1 MFNWLDNLLIKFAK
15 KILNKYA
22 PTGEFIAYINQE
34 EEKILKKLGAYGKPV
49 NKTGIKS
56 FLFCFVAGTQ
66 VKLADGTSKNIED
79 IKIGDEVL
87 SWDNKLSQAKVVKLM
102 RPIHSDMVELEWE
115 HGKTTNTFDHP
126 FWDSKNQTWAS
137 YNPKLTEERYNFEN
151 VKPLKVGTVGLYL
164 KDGEIIESK
173 LLSIKEKLE
182 ETQTY
187 IFELDKDNTFF
198 ANGYLTHNKGSW
210 NPISIVKKVFIK
222 ALNLNPFVALGIS
235 LFLSWILRPKIPEI
249 EDFGTNSFD
258 DFERGILLNK
268 QSNDANIPVIYGE
281 RLTGGVRVFMETSGT
296 DNTYLY
302 MAIVMAE
309 GEVNDIT
316 EIRVDDKIVTFASSF
331 ADNTIV
337 EVDSSDANFYKDGES
352 LIRVEPHYGTDG
364 QSASTLL
371 STLDNWGSNHKLSGL
386 CYLAIRLK
394 WNQDAFAGLP
404 KVQAKIQGKKV
415 KTYNASL
422 VEQTASYSTN
432 PAWCLLDY
440 LTNTRYGK
448 GLTTD
453 EIDLQ
458 SFYDASLVC
467 ETQVTPYS
475 GGSDINI
482 FDTNVALDTSKNLI
496 SNVRELIKGCRGY
509 LPYSSGKYS
518 LVIETTG
525 TASITLTEDDIIGG
539 YSLSTP
545 DKNERY
551 NRVIIGFVNPDRNYQ
566 VDEVQWPPIDDSGL
580 SSADQHETM
589 KTADGGFLLE
599 GRFSFTTLTNQYQAE
614 EMAEVILR
622 RSREAL
628 SLGITVSL
636 DAYDLTIGDIVNIT
650 HSSLGFSAKPFRVLG
665 ITFNEDF
672 TVGLSL
678 VEHQDSH
685 YTWATKTQASTVP
698 STNLPNPFNIQP
710 PASVTLDDTLIEYN
724 DGTVIVALD
733 VTIGASTDSFIDY
746 YQVEYK
752 KSTDSNYIIYAQG
765 SGLNHRVLNVID
777 QDTYDV
783 RVKAV
788 NTLGVSSTYVTA
800 QRTIVGAIA
809 PPSDVEDFSC
819 NIVGQEAHLSWN
831 QIPDL
836 DLAYYQLR
844 FSEETDGTADW
855 QNSVN
860 LVSKVSRPATSIS
873 VPARAGTYLIKA
885 VDKLGNFSSNATAI
899 ISNVTDTV
907 NHNSIATQSEH
918 PDFLGTLTNTV
929 IADDSIRLDSSEL
942 FDSASGLFD
951 DETTRFFDSGVS
963 NADFFANGNYEFADV
978 IDIGAKHTARIT
990 ASLTQSSD
998 NPDDLFDNRSGL
1010 FDSAPSNFD
1019 GDTPANCDAH
1029 LEIATSDDNITY
1041 TAFQNFVI
1049 GNYTARYFK
1058 FRVFLTSRDLASTP
1072 VVSAVTVTIDMPDR
1086 IFSANDITSG
1096 AGTYTVTF
1104 TNPFKSVN
1112 YAVGITGE
1120 DLATGDFFVVE
1131 NKTINGFDLTFKNS
1145 GGTAISRTF
1154 DYIAKGF

>member
-1 MFNWLDNLLIKFAK
+1 MAKWKKFVG
-15 KILNKYA
+15 KI
-22 PTGEFIAYINQE
+22 IS
-34 EEKILKKLGAYGKPV
+34 PV
-49 NKTGIKS
+49 
-56 FLFCFVAGTQ
+56 
-66 VKLADGTSKNIED
+66 
-79 IKIGDEVL
+79 
-87 SWDNKLSQAKVVKLM
+87 AKVFG
-102 RPIHSDMVELEWE
+102 I
-115 HGKTTNTFDHP
+115 
-126 FWDSKNQTWAS
+126 
-137 YNPKLTEERYNFEN
+137 
-151 VKPLKVGTVGLYL
+151 
-164 KDGEIIESK
+164 
-173 LLSIKEKLE
+173 
-182 ETQTY
+182 
-187 IFELDKDNTFF
+187 
-198 ANGYLTHNKGSW
+198 
-210 NPISIVKKVFIK
+210 
-222 ALNLNPFVALGIS
+222 NPFVALGIS
-235 LFLSWILRPKIPEI
+235 LFLSWILRPKVPEI

-258 DFERGILLNK
+258 DFERGLLINK
-268 QSNDANIPVIYGE
+268 QSNDSNIPVIYGE
-281 RLTGGVRVFMETSGT
+281 RLTGGTRVFMETSGT

-309 GEVNDIT
+309 GEINDIT
-316 EIRVDDKIVTFASSF
+316 EIRVDDKVVTFASGFSDGT
-331 ADNTIV
+331 AV
-337 EVDSSDANFYKDGES
+337 EVDSSDSNFYKNSES

-371 STLDNWGSNHKLSGL
+371 STLTNWTANHKLSGL
-386 CYLAIRLK
+386 CYLAIRFK
-394 WNQDAFAGLP
+394 WNQDAFTGVP

-422 VEQTASYSTN
+422 VEQSASYQTN

-448 GLTTD
+448 GLTTS

-475 GGSDINI
+475 SGSDINI
-482 FDTNVALDTSKNLI
+482 FDTNTALDTSRNI
-496 SNVRELIKGCRGY
+496 IDNVRELIKGCRGY

-539 YSLSTP
+539 YSLTTP
-545 DKNERY
+545 DKNEKY
-551 NRVIIGFVNPDRNYQ
+551 NRVIVGFVNPDRNYQ
-566 VDEVQWPPIDDSGL
+566 VDEVQFPPIDDSGL
-580 SSADQHETM
+580 PSADQHATM
-589 KTADGGFLLE
+589 KASDGGFLLE
-599 GRFSFTTLTNQYQAE
+599 GRFDFTTITNQYQAE

-622 RSREAL
+622 RSRQAL
-628 SLGITVSL
+628 SLGITVSF
-636 DAYDLTIGDIVNIT
+636 DAYDLAIGDIVNIT
-650 HSSLGFSAKPFRVLG
+650 HSSLGFSDKPFRVLG

-685 YTWATKTQASTVP
+685 YTWATKTQASAIPT
-698 STNLPNPFNIQP
+698 TNLPNPFTIQP
-710 PASVTLDDTLIEYN
+710 PASVTLDDQLIQYN

-733 VTIGASTDSFIDY
+733 ITIGASNDSFVDY

-752 KSTDSNYIIYAQG
+752 KSTDSDYIIYAQG

-777 QDTYDV
+777 QQQYDV

-788 NTLGVSSTYVTA
+788 NTLGVSSTYVSA
-800 QRTIVGAIA
+800 SRTIIGAIE

-819 NIVGQEAHLSWN
+819 NIVGQEAHLSWS

-836 DLAYYQLR
+836 DLAYYNLR
-844 FSEETDGTADW
+844 FSEATDGTADW
-855 QNSVN
+855 QNSVA
-860 LVSKVSRPATSIS
+860 LVEKISRPATSIT

-899 ISNVTDTV
+899 ISNVISVT
-907 NHNSIATQSEH
+907 NFNAIATQSEH
-918 PDFLGTLTNTV
+918 PDFLGTNTNTV
-929 IADDSIRLDSSEL
+929 IADNTIRLDSSEL
-942 FDSASGLFD
+942 FDSASGDFD
-951 DETTRFFDSGVS
+951 DEVTRFFDSGVA
-963 NADFFANGNYEFADV
+963 NADFYASGNYLFANV

-990 ASLTQSSD
+990 ASLTQTSD

-1010 FDSAPSNFD
+1010 FDTASSNFD
-1019 GDTPANCDAH
+1019 GDTPANCNAH
-1029 LEIATSDDNITY
+1029 IEIATSDNNITY

-1058 FRVFLTSRDLASTP
+1058 FRVVLISRDLASTP
-1072 VVSAVTVTIDMPDR
+1072 VVSEVTVTIDMEDR
-1086 IFSANDITSG
+1086 IFSGNDITSG

-1104 TNPFKSVN
+1104 TNPYKSVN
-1112 YAVGITGE
+1112 YAVGVTGE

-1131 NKTINGFDLTFKNS
+1131 NKTITGFDLTFKNS

>member
-1 MFNWLDNLLIKFAK
+1 MGFKKFFK
-15 KILNKYA
+15 KTLS
-22 PTGEFIAYINQE
+22 PV
-34 EEKILKKLGAYGKPV
+34 LKFLGV
-49 NKTGIKS
+49 N
-56 FLFCFVAGTQ
+56 
-66 VKLADGTSKNIED
+66 
-79 IKIGDEVL
+79 
-87 SWDNKLSQAKVVKLM
+87 
-102 RPIHSDMVELEWE
+102 
-115 HGKTTNTFDHP
+115 
-126 FWDSKNQTWAS
+126 
-137 YNPKLTEERYNFEN
+137 
-151 VKPLKVGTVGLYL
+151 PL
-164 KDGEIIESK
+164 
-173 LLSIKEKLE
+173 
-182 ETQTY
+182 
-187 IFELDKDNTFF
+187 
-198 ANGYLTHNKGSW
+198 
-210 NPISIVKKVFIK
+210 
-222 ALNLNPFVALGIS
+222 VALGVS
-235 LFLSWILRPKIPEI
+235 LFLSWVLRPKVPEI

-258 DFERGILLNK
+258 DFEKGLLINK
-268 QSNDANIPVIYGE
+268 QSNDSNIPVIYGE
-281 RLTGGVRVFMETSGT
+281 RLCGGVRIFMETSGT

-302 MAIVMAE
+302 MSIVMAE
-309 GEVNDIT
+309 GEINDIT
-316 EIRVDDKIVTFASSF
+316 EIRVDDKVVTWASALS
-331 ADNTIV
+331 DGTEV
-337 EVDSSDANFYKDGES
+337 EVNSSDTNFYKDSTS
-352 LIRVEPHYGTDG
+352 LIRIEPHYGTDG

-371 STLDNWGSNHKLSGL
+371 STLTNWGSNHKLSGL
-386 CYLAIRLK
+386 CYLAIRFK
-394 WNQDAFAGLP
+394 WNQDAFTGVP

-422 VEQTASYSTN
+422 VEQTASYQTN
-432 PAWCLLDY
+432 PSWCLLDY
-440 LTNTRYGK
+440 LTNARYGK
-448 GLTTD
+448 GLAVS

-458 SFYDASLVC
+458 SFYDASQVC
-467 ETQVTPYS
+467 ITQVTPYS

-482 FDTNVALDTSKNLI
+482 FDTNTAIDTSQTII
-496 SNVRELIKGCRGY
+496 SNVREFLKGCRGY
-509 LPYSSGKYS
+509 LPYTQGKYS
-518 LVIETTG
+518 LIIETTG
-525 TASITLTEDDIIGG
+525 SASITLNEDDIIGG
-539 YSLSTP
+539 YNLSIP
-545 DKNERY
+545 SKNEKY
-551 NRVIIGFVNPDRNYQ
+551 NRVIVGFVNPDRNYQ
-566 VDEVQWPPIDDSGL
+566 VDEVQFPPIDDSGL
-580 SSADQHETM
+580 PSADQHATM

-599 GRFSFTTLTNQYQAE
+599 GRFDFKTITSQYQAE

-628 SLGITVSL
+628 TLGITVSF
-636 DAYDLTIGDIVNIT
+636 DAYDLAISDIVNIT
-650 HSSLGFSAKPFRVLG
+650 HSSLGFSSKPFRVMG

-672 TVGLSL
+672 TIGLSL

-685 YTWATKTQASTVP
+685 YTWATKVQATTVP
-698 STNLPNPFNIQP
+698 TTNLPNPFTIQP

-733 VTIGASTDSFIDY
+733 VTIGASPDNFVDY

-752 KSTDSNYIIYAQG
+752 LSTDSNYIIYAQG

-777 QDTYDV
+777 QSVYDV

-788 NTLGVSSTYVTA
+788 NSLGVSSTYISA
-800 QRTIVGAIA
+800 QRTIIGAIA

-844 FSEETDGTADW
+844 FSEEIDGSADW

-899 ISNVTDTV
+899 ISNVTDV
-907 NHNSIATQSEH
+907 INHNAVASQSEH

-942 FDSASGLFD
+942 FDSGSGNFD

-963 NADFFANGNYEFADV
+963 NADFFATGNYEFANV

-998 NPDDLFDNRSGL
+998 NPDDLFDNRTGL
-1010 FDSAPSNFD
+1010 FDTASSNFD

-1072 VVSAVTVTIDMPDR
+1072 VVSQVSVTIDMPDR
-1086 IFSANDITSG
+1086 IFSGNDITSG
-1096 AGTYTVTF
+1096 AGTYTITF

-1120 DLATGDFFVVE
+1120 DLATGDFFLVE
-1131 NKTINGFDLTFKNS
+1131 NKTISGFDLTFKNS